1 MLSQPKPCRI
11 FKGSGLFEEGSLFP
25 HPLTKTPLFYPFVGK
40 ASLLR
45 NNLRR
50 ILRNWLPREGSAPR
64 QSISHNTAET
74 EDPGILHS
82 PFCIVFIP
90 GQLTS
95 ESFHSNIKNKLEK
108 NTDSLHHGQ
117 LHGALR
123 GHQQRLKAWGAR
135 GQLCGPG
142 AAGASPSSRLS
153 SRGPATR
160 GRPGPSMPA
169 ARPQKCRAL
178 GLLASLP
185 LRNGIWS
192 WGCAARGEELENVQR
207 EQVKR
212 KVCFLSRQQ
221 IPDAT

>member
-1 MLSQPKPCRI
+1 M
-11 FKGSGLFEEGSLFP
+11 FEEGSLFP

-45 NNLRR
+45 NDLRR

-82 PFCIVFIP
+82 PFCIGFIP

-108 NTDSLHHGQ
+108 NTNSLHHGQ
-117 LHGALR
+117 LHRALR

-135 GQLCGPG
+135 RQLRGPG
-142 AAGASPSSRLS
+142 AAAASPGSRLS

-160 GRPGPSMPA
+160 GRPGPSVPA

-212 KVCFLSRQQ
+212 KVCFLSF
-221 IPDAT
+221 PDAT

>member
-1 MLSQPKPCRI
+1 M
-11 FKGSGLFEEGSLFP
+11 FEEGSLFP

-45 NNLRR
+45 NDLRR

-82 PFCIVFIP
+82 PFCIGFIP

-108 NTDSLHHGQ
+108 NTNSLHHGQ
-117 LHGALR
+117 LHRALR

-135 GQLCGPG
+135 GQLRGPG
-142 AAGASPSSRLS
+142 AAGASPGSRLS

-160 GRPGPSMPA
+160 GRPGPSVPA

-212 KVCFLSRQQ
+212 KVCFLSF
-221 IPDAT
+221 PDAT